1 MFGRQKKSSTG
12 KSQKTSFLA
21 ELTER
26 KRRTTGQTA
35 VLSPW
40 VKMLISGGLI
50 FFALLGLVFG
60 GAGFFYRIYFS
71 RNDLF
76 SLPDLSY
83 VIIEGGG
90 ASMSEELILEYLG
103 IEKGMNLFAFDTQGA
118 YQRFLQHAPNIKSV
132 SIQCILPN
140 RMVVK
145 LTEREPVARLSSYG
159 FAVDDEGVIFIRRNI
174 GGLPVITGAE
184 NFSRIEPGGRITGYS
199 FAAIRLAVAATQRKY
214 SFRIQT
220 IDASKPDYL
229 LLTMYDHRQAKI
241 AWIGMDDPNKDT
253 LSRLNRQLSELNMA
267 YASELG
273 RNKLMFNATVPG
285 RVAAE

>member
-12 KSQKTSFLA
+12 KSQKFSFLA

-35 VLSPW
+35 VISPW
-40 VKMLISGGLI
+40 ARMLFSGGLL
-50 FFALLGLVFG
+50 FVGLLGFVFG
-60 GAGFFYRIYFS
+60 GAGFFYRVYFS
-71 RNDLF
+71 HNELF

-90 ASMSEELILEYLG
+90 ASMSDELILEYLG
-103 IEKGMNLFAFDTQGA
+103 IEKGMNLFAFDAQGA
-118 YQRFLQHAPNIKSV
+118 YERLLLHAPNVKKV
-132 SIQCILPN
+132 NIQCILPN
-140 RMVVK
+140 RMVLK
-145 LTEREPVARLSSYG
+145 LVEREPVARLSSYG
-159 FAVDDEGVIFIRRNI
+159 FAVDEEGVIFIRRNI

-199 FAAIRLAVAATQRKY
+199 FAAIRLAVCATQKKY
-214 SFRIQT
+214 AFRIQT
-220 IDASKPDYL
+220 IDVSRPDYL
-229 LLTMYDHRQAKI
+229 LLTMFDHRQAKI
-241 AWIGMDDPNKDT
+241 AWAGMDDPNKDT
-253 LSRLNRQLSELNMA
+253 VSRLNRQLYELSMA